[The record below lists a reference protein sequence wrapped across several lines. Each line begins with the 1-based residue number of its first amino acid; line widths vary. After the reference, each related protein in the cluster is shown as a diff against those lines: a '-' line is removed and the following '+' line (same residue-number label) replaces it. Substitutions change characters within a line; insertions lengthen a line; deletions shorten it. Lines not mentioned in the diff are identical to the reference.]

1 MQGAVLRGCQAQCPE
16 RVSKRPQGCKG
27 TVVNLTLGLL
37 SAGTPQRVAVLPPA
51 LAAAPLLLGGAGAD
65 ACAALLQALVRWG
78 GAMLELAHFKQGAE
92 ADDYIKEVR
101 QH

>member
-1 MQGAVLRGCQAQCPE
+1 MQGYDCEPAFKSLARLTPRSGCSAAT
-16 RVSKRPQGCKG
+16 STGCC
-27 TVVNLTLGLL
+27 TP
-37 SAGTPQRVAVLPPA
+37 SAR
-51 LAAAPLLLGGAGAD
+51 GAGAD

-101 QH
+101 QQ